1 MSDSLSTEGGD
12 PSDEGQ
18 PEREIPAWLD
28 AMVWEGVAAS
38 YWLDPGERG
47 KPYTVRIRFS
57 GRRLGVEG
65 KPERGDR
72 FDQVETVEGVIPGSG
87 PVSVTTLALGV
98 NPGEWVVTAEP
109 LGQRSDRRGNP
120 GGGRP
125 RPAPQAPS
133 DGEPSMMR
141 SLLRWGTPLMSASL
155 PGPVRS
161 HLRPFV
167 RVPGSIIGSWPALVL
182 LGVLVGL
189 IVQALL
195 LGRAHLNPL
204 PVLGLSVA
212 AVVVGLI
219 GAKLWYVALA
229 GRVSAGTFSEG
240 LCIQGFIVGTAVVLT
255 GGLIVLHPPV
265 GTFVDA
271 SATGLFFGMA
281 IGRPGCFLT
290 GCCAGRPTASRWGL
304 WASDRRVG
312 ARRIP
317 TQLWEALLCLALALA
332 MLLIGLQRTINVPG
346 AIALGGLAAYTLGRQ
361 ILFRYRVEPRRSR
374 FALPLVMAITGVVL
388 ATDVFCWMVTCL

>member
-1 MSDSLSTEGGD
+1 MSDSQSIESINPPD
-12 PSDEGQ
+12 SSQ
-18 PEREIPAWLD
+18 PERENPAWLD
-28 AMVWEGVAAS
+28 ALVWETVAAS

-47 KPYTVRIRFS
+47 KPYTARIRFT
-57 GRRLGVEG
+57 GRRLGVTG
-65 KPERGDR
+65 KPAPGDR
-72 FDQVETVEGVIPGSG
+72 FDRVETVDPVVPGSG

-98 NPGEWVVTAEP
+98 NPGDWVVSAEP
-109 LGQRSDRRGNP
+109 LAQRSDRRANP

-125 RPAPQAPS
+125 RPVAQAPLP
-133 DGEPSMMR
+133 GEPSMVQ
-141 SLLRWGTPLMSASL
+141 SLIRWGTPLMSARL
-155 PGPVRS
+155 PGPLHSR
-161 HLRPFV
+161 LRPFA
-167 RVPGSIIGSWPALVL
+167 RVPGSVIGSWPALVL
-182 LGVLVGL
+182 LGVLAGL

-219 GAKLWYVALA
+219 GAKLWFLVLT

-255 GGLIVLHPPV
+255 GGLILLHLPI

-317 TQLWEALLCLALALA
+317 IQLWEALLCLTLALV
-332 MLLIGLQRTINVPG
+332 MLLVGLQGTINVPG
-346 AIALGGLAAYTLGRQ
+346 TIAVGGLAAYTLGRQ
-361 ILFRYRVEPRRSR
+361 VLFRFRVEPRRSR
-374 FALPLVMAITGVVL
+374 VGLPLVVAIATVVIASDAL
-388 ATDVFCWMVTCL
+388 CWMVTCL